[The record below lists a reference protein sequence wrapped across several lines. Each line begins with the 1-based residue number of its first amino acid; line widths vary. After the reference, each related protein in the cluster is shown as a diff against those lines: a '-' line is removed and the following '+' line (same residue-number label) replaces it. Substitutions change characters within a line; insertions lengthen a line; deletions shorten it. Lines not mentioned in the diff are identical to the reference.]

1 MQIRYAVEAD
11 LGELIPFYVRMNE
24 VINLRTD
31 HYDPE
36 NAVYPSEAMIAAA
49 IAEKGQL
56 IGIEEDRIVAA
67 CIISHQCSETYST
80 VKWQVDA
87 AEDEVWVLHALRVAP
102 EAEGRG
108 YAKQLLAHLI
118 DLAPRR
124 GQKAIRLDVME
135 GYSVERLYRQ
145 LGFRYID
152 TVEILYEDIG
162 FPKRFRLLEKVVSE
176 SAPNK
181 TVSGD
186 F

>member
-1 MQIRYAVEAD
+1 MQIRYAAEKD
-11 LGELIPFYVRMNE
+11 LRELIPFYVRMNE

-36 NAVYPSEAMIAAA
+36 NAVYPSEAMITAA

-56 IGIEEDRIVAA
+56 IGVEDGKIVAA
-67 CIISHQCSETYST
+67 CIISHECTEAYST
-80 VKWQVDA
+80 AKWQVEA
-87 AEDEVWVLHALRVAP
+87 APNQFWVIHALRVAP
-102 EAEGRG
+102 EVEGRG

-135 GYSVERLYRQ
+135 GYSVERLYQQ
-145 LGFRYID
+145 LGFQYID

-162 FPKRFRLLEKVVSE
+162 FPKRFRLLERVIS
-176 SAPNK
+176 P
-181 TVSGD
+181 T
-186 F
+186 